1 MWPGR
6 LLRAL
11 GVLGCAVQ
19 YGCVAHCTLEYVG
32 ELVVSQHDR
41 SDKRPSSGALSAVLL
56 LHLSRLTKCSGP
68 SMQPSLYTND
78 VVLAEHFSRHLGRI
92 RRGDVV
98 IARNPANPR
107 TFICKR
113 VVALPGDALNKRL
126 PHHSSRYVPLGH
138 VWLEGDNAANSTDSR
153 SYGPVPY
160 ALIRGRVCLK
170 VPSSSL
176 KWECRRR

>member
-32 ELVVSQHDR
+32 ELVV
-41 SDKRPSSGALSAVLL
+41 
-56 LHLSRLTKCSGP
+56 CSGP
-68 SMQPSLYTND
+68 SMQPSLYTNN

-92 RRGDVV
+92 ERGDVV
-98 IARNPANPR
+98 IARNPSNPR

-170 VPSSSL
+170 VWPPSQFGPIPASPKRDSSSSL
-176 KWECRRR
+176 